1 MPLPCAEETEQPHWR
16 KASYC
21 ANGECI
27 EAAFD
32 SSGGIVLVRDSKRPA
47 GGNLTLTSSQWRSL
61 LSGIKSGQY
70 SHLSQ

>member
-1 MPLPCAEETEQPHWR
+1 MLLPGAEDNEQPHWR

-27 EAAFD
+27 ETSFG
-32 SSGGIVLVRDSKRPA
+32 SSGGAVLVRDSKRPA
-47 GGNLTLTSSQWRSL
+47 GGNLALTSAQWRSL

-70 SHLSQ
+70 DHLSR